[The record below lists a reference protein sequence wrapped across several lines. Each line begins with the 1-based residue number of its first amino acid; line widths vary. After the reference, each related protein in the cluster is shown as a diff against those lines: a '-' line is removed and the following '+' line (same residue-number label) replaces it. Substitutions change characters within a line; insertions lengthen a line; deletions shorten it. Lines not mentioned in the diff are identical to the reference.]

1 MKLPDYQK
9 EKRMDIKG
17 SKVLVLGG
25 WGLVGLAV
33 CKKLL
38 EKGASEL
45 IVLSLEKWQA
55 EDAVNILKKKTD
67 VKLTPEW
74 GNIFVRDELKDLT
87 RPEILNS
94 EKNRSILMNDV
105 LGDLSNEI
113 LNRSFL
119 YQIVDKHKPEIVVDC
134 VNSATALAY
143 QDIFTSSIEVRKS
156 LELLK
161 NGEVKR
167 ETTPNIEKL
176 LITQYI
182 PQLIRHIQ
190 ILYEVMKHVNTRVY
204 VKIGTSGTGGMGLN
218 IPYTH
223 SEEKPSR
230 MLLSKSAVAGAHTLL
245 LWLMARTPDA
255 PITKEIKPTAA
266 IAWKKIEYGEIKK
279 RGKAVNLFDCP
290 VDKAIR
296 LKGKIQLEMKSG
308 PWVALD
314 ETLKKVYIDTGENGI
329 FSYEE
334 FTAITSRG
342 QMEFVTPEEIAN
354 NVVYEIL
361 GGNTGHDI
369 INALDNATMGPTYRA
384 GSLRS
389 SALQKMERLQMENGC
404 DSVAFELL
412 GPPKLSKLLYEAYLL
427 KCCKFTIREVI
438 EKSAGYLAASAEE
451 LIKTNPQ
458 LRADILSIGIPI
470 LLSDGKSILRGPEMK
485 IPPYRGNN
493 ELEVTEE
500 NIERWTSEGWLDL
513 RESNFRLWQDRLK
526 KIQSEIDSIPND
538 DTSSEFDRDRE
549 YWTESNIIEPGK
561 IVGWL
566 FLAEEQG
573 SRMKE

>member
-1 MKLPDYQK
+1 MN
-9 EKRMDIKG
+9 IKN
-17 SKVLVLGG
+17 SKALVLGG
-25 WGLVGLAV
+25 WGLVGLSV
-33 CKKLL
+33 CKKLI
-38 EKGASEL
+38 ERGVSEL
-45 IVLSLEKWQA
+45 IILSLEKYQA
-55 EDAVNILKKKTD
+55 EEAVEMFKDSGD

-74 GNIFVRDELKDLT
+74 GNIFVRDVQKDLT
-87 RPEILNS
+87 RSQIIENAEYRNMI
-94 EKNRSILMNDV
+94 IDDV
-105 LGDLSNEI
+105 LNDLTEDI
-113 LNRSFL
+113 LHRSFL
-119 YQIVDKHKPEIVVDC
+119 FQVIDKHKPDIVIDC

-156 LELLK
+156 LSDLAEGVVES
-161 NGEVKR
+161 N
-167 ETTPNIEKL
+167 TSSNIEKL
-176 LITQYI
+176 LLTQYV

-190 ILYEVMKHVNTRVY
+190 ILYEAMKRTTTKFY
-204 VKIGTSGTGGMGLN
+204 VKVGTSGTGGMGLN

-230 MLLSKSAVAGAHTLL
+230 MLLSKSAIAGAHTLL

-266 IAWKKIEYGEIKK
+266 IAWKKIKYGEIKK
-279 RGKAVNLFDCP
+279 GGKPVELYDCP
-290 VDKAIR
+290 VDKAIK
-296 LKGKIQLEMKSG
+296 LKGTIERDMKKG
-308 PWVALD
+308 PWIKLND
-314 ETLKKVYIDTGENGI
+314 TLKKVYIDTGENGI

-354 NVVYEIL
+354 NVIFEIL

-389 SALQKMERLQMENGC
+389 SALQKMGRLQKEHDC

-412 GPPKLSKLLYEAYLL
+412 GPPKLSKLLYEVYLL
-427 KCCKFTIREVI
+427 KRCKFSMEDVI
-438 EKSAGYLAASAEE
+438 NKSAGYLAASAEE
-451 LIKTNPQ
+451 LIKTDPK
-458 LRADILSIGIPI
+458 LRSDILSIGIPI
-470 LLSDGKSILRGPEMK
+470 LMSDGKNLLRGPVMK
-485 IPPYRGNN
+485 IPAYRGTNIL
-493 ELEVTEE
+493 ELNDE
-500 NIERWTSEGWLDL
+500 NVERWTSEGWLDL
-513 RESNFRLWQDRLK
+513 RESNFKIWQQRLK
-526 KIQSEIDSIPND
+526 KIQKEINAIPKD
-538 DTSSEFDRDRE
+538 DTSSQFDRDRE
-549 YWTESNIIEPGK
+549 YWTESQTIEPGK